1 MYVGAEN
8 SVKTMHKKIVGYPFL
23 VGLHTF
29 NYFFLFLFFALI
41 RNKPTMAIQ
50 DEVPICLLFID
61 NVILFSFT
69 RNETKD
75 KLEFWR
81 KDFESHGLRI

>member
-23 VGLHTF
+23 VGLRTF
-29 NYFFLFLFFALI
+29 NFFSIFVFSLI
-41 RNKPTMAIQ
+41 RNKPTTAIQ

-61 NVILFSFT
+61 NVILFSFA

-81 KDFESHGLRI
+81 KDFKSHGLRI

>member
-29 NYFFLFLFFALI
+29 DYFFYIFVF
-41 RNKPTMAIQ
+41 
-50 DEVPICLLFID
+50 CLDQEQAD
-61 NVILFSFT
+61 NGYPRCSSYMFVVY
-69 RNETKD
+69 R
-75 KLEFWR
+75 
-81 KDFESHGLRI
+81 